1 MIVKNV
7 FDVAR
12 SAMSAQMVRLNT
24 VSSNMANAQT
34 VSTTKEGAYRPL
46 RPVFETVYASQTG
59 QAGQAGR
66 DGLSTTRVRE
76 VVTLDREP
84 LRAWRPDH
92 PMADDEGFVYESV
105 VNTDEEMVEMLE
117 ASRQYQN
124 VLETVSTLRT
134 LMARTVKMGQ

>member
-1 MIVKNV
+1 MILKNV
-7 FDVAR
+7 FDVAQ

-34 VSTTKEGAYRPL
+34 VSSTQDGAYRPL
-46 RPVFETVYASQTG
+46 RPVFETVYANQMG
-59 QAGQAGR
+59 PAGHA
-66 DGLSTTRVRE
+66 GLSTTRVRE

-84 LRAWRPDH
+84 VRAYRPDH

>member
-7 FDVAR
+7 FDVAK
-12 SAMSAQMVRLNT
+12 SAMSAQMIRLNT

-34 VSTTKEGAYRPL
+34 VSGSKEEAYRPM
-46 RPVFETVYASQTG
+46 RPVFETVYAAQTG
-59 QAGQAGR
+59 QA
-66 DGLSTTRVRE
+66 GLSTTRVRE

-84 LRAWRPDH
+84 VRAYRPDH
-92 PMADDEGFVYESV
+92 PLADEEGFVYESV